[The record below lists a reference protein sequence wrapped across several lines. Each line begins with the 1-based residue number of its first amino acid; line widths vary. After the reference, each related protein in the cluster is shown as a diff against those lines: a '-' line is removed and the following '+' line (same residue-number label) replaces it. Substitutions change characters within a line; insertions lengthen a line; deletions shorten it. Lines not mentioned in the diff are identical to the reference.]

1 MSNKAPCP
9 EELRVGRGDPVY
21 LAHAYLTKV
30 PVSAITPFIERH
42 CPVGGVV
49 LDPFAGS
56 GMTGV
61 AAKITGRN
69 AELSDISVLG
79 QHIGSNYLNL
89 VPPDEFRAA
98 AERTLANAREL
109 AGPVYTVPSRQLRST
124 GEISKTV
131 WSVVVECSSCGI
143 AVNYYQSLEDAGW
156 KKSEMVCSSCSAP
169 ISSSNKRVGE
179 EAVLEYVRLPSSR
192 TQIEQRPHLFKFSPE
207 QKRLPFPHV
216 PIDPSRQMYQS
227 SALRK
232 NGLESVDSFYSARNL
247 QALAALNMSIDS
259 EPNTHLRNKLRFA
272 FTAILTRASKRYQWS
287 KKRPLNASNSNYYVA
302 PVFYE
307 WNVFELFERKV
318 QAAIR
323 ADSWIEE
330 KLQSIESTSTD
341 TRTRYRIGS
350 AESLDLPDQSVD
362 FVFTDP
368 PFGSNLFYADMA
380 LFQEAWLDDFTDA
393 DKEAVIDRQ
402 RGTARS
408 AQRYER
414 ILEDALREC
423 SRVLKPGGTIC
434 LVFGNSKGTIW
445 AILQR
450 AIAKAGL
457 RIIEEEITILNKGQR
472 SVKGLASGFEQVAT
486 LDLVLPLQVG
496 HSTEVLSQPNN
507 DEITALYSELANQE
521 YATPSHLYLEALRRA
536 IRRGWDVGK
545 MNLKEASLALE
556 SAGWEL
562 NPKSGLLQRR

>member
-1 MSNKAPCP
+1 MSNKSTLP
-9 EELRVGRGDPVY
+9 EELKVGRGDPVY

-42 CPVGGVV
+42 CPEGGVV

-89 VPPDEFRAA
+89 VAPNEFRAA
-98 AERTLANAREL
+98 AKRALTDAREL
-109 AGPVYTVPSRQLRST
+109 AGPIYTAPCRESEST
-124 GEISKTV
+124 GEIAKTV
-131 WSVVVECSSCGI
+131 WSAIIECPSCGA
-143 AVNYYQSLEDAGW
+143 AVNYYQSLEDAEW
-156 KKSEMVCSSCSAP
+156 KKREMVCPYCSASV
-169 ISSSNKRVGE
+169 SSSNRRVGE
-179 EAVLEYVRLPSSR
+179 EAVLEYLRLPSSR
-192 TQIEQRPHLFKFSPE
+192 TQIEQRPHPFKFDHG
-207 QKRLPFPHV
+207 QRRLPFPHV

-232 NGLESVDSFYSARNL
+232 NGLESVDAFYSERNL
-247 QALAALNMSIDS
+247 QALAALNIAIDS
-259 EPNTHLRNKLRFA
+259 EPDADLRNKLRFA

-318 QAAIR
+318 EAAIR
-323 ADSWIEE
+323 SDSWIKE
-330 KLQSIESTSTD
+330 KVKSNGYCTANTQS
-341 TRTRYRIGS
+341 RYRIAS
-350 AESLDLPDQSVD
+350 AESLGLPDECVD

-380 LFQEAWLDDFTDA
+380 LFQEAWLAGFTDA

-414 ILEDALREC
+414 LLEGALREC
-423 SRVLKPGGTIC
+423 SRVLTPGGTIC
-434 LVFGNSKGTIW
+434 LVFGNSKGSIW
-445 AILQR
+445 AMLQR

-457 RIIEEEITILNKGQR
+457 YIVADEITILNKGQR

-486 LDLVLPLQVG
+486 LDLVLPLRAG
-496 HSTEVLSQPNN
+496 HSSEILSQPNN
-507 DEITALYSELANQE
+507 DEITALYSELAHQE

-536 IRRGWDVGK
+536 IKRGWDVGQ
-545 MNLKEASLALE
+545 MNLKEASSALE
-556 SAGWEL
+556 NAGWEL
-562 NPKSGLLQRR
+562 NPKSGLLERK